1 MKVLAGDFKTN
12 SANGASA
19 DFRFGMFSFPDPEV
33 GFAWLPKLVHYKM
46 SDVDELD
53 EVSEE
58 NKVKVLG
65 AAGWG
70 TVGALALGPV
80 GLLAG
85 LVLGGRGKKVV
96 FAVKFNDGKR
106 ALVEVNQKVWKKI
119 AVERWSQQ
127 HESV

>member
-1 MKVLAGDFKTN
+1 MKVLAGDFQTN
-12 SANGASA
+12 SAIGAS
-19 DFRFGMFSFPDPEV
+19 FSFGMFSFPDPE
-33 GFAWLPKLVHYKM
+33 AWLPKLVHYEM

-96 FAVKFNDGKR
+96 FAVKFNDGKS

-127 HESV
+127 HKSV

>member
-1 MKVLAGDFKTN
+1 MKVLAGDFKT
-12 SANGASA
+12 SSENGASA
-19 DFRFGMFSFPDPEV
+19 AFRSGRFSFPDPEV
-33 GFAWLPKLVHYKM
+33 GFAWFPKLVHYDM
-46 SDVDELD
+46 GNVDELD

-85 LVLGGRGKKVV
+85 LILGGRGKQVV
-96 FAVKFNDGKR
+96 FAVKFYDGKR

-119 AVERWSQQ
+119 VAARF
-127 HESV
+127 

>member
-1 MKVLAGDFKTN
+1 MKVLAGDFKT
-12 SANGASA
+12 SSENGASA

-33 GFAWLPKLVHYKM
+33 DFAWLPKLVHYKM

-85 LVLGGRGKKVV
+85 LILGGRGKQVV

-119 AVERWSQQ
+119 VVARF
-127 HESV
+127 

>member
-1 MKVLAGDFKTN
+1 MKVLAGDFKTS
-12 SANGASA
+12 SANGARA
-19 DFRFGMFSFPDPEV
+19 DFHFGRFSFPDPEV
-33 GFAWLPKLVHYKM
+33 DFAWLPKHVHYTM
-46 SDVDELD
+46 SDVDDLD

-58 NKVKVLG
+58 NKVQVLG

-119 AVERWSQQ
+119 VVARF
-127 HESV
+127 